1 MTAVLN
7 TTKLLEIFIACDDFV
22 KKLSQYQLESNYQ
35 TDKIFGESIRWINPR
50 ISSSEF
56 PTATTTSS
64 QSGKIDIVNHI
75 DI

>member
-35 TDKIFGESIRWINPR
+35 TDKRLNP
-50 ISSSEF
+50 
-56 PTATTTSS
+56 
-64 QSGKIDIVNHI
+64 
-75 DI
+75 